1 MGANELLVRT
11 LEFLRRRRVAYRLAF
26 GTNHIT
32 TSVRAAYKRAFG
44 HYAGQAV
51 LIDLATFCRASETC
65 FHEDPRKHAV
75 LEGRREVFLRIQNHL
90 RLNEKQLY
98 AIYSGQQ
105 FPMIEEDDN
114 AA

>member
-1 MGANELLVRT
+1 MGTSELVVRT
-11 LEFLRRRRVAYRLAF
+11 LEFLRRRRIAYRLTF

-51 LIDLATFCRASETC
+51 LIDLAKFCRAERSC
-65 FHEDPRKHAV
+65 FDPDPRIHAV
-75 LEGRREVFLRIQNHL
+75 LEGRREVFIRITNHL